1 MSELVGKQTIIY
13 NNGEIELKVSVDSE
27 TVWLNR
33 QQMAKLF
40 DRDVKTIGKHINNV
54 FKEGELEKNSTV
66 ANFATVQNEGGRE
79 VIRDIEYY
87 NLDVIISVG
96 YRVKSKRGVQ
106 FRQWATKVLKQYI
119 INGYAINAEK
129 ITVDRF
135 LNLEKDVNILK
146 NKVNTIYK
154 KLEDKTLQPKQLIYY
169 DNSYYEAYKFIIDLI
184 KSAKKS
190 LTLIDNYINDTT
202 LTMLSNN
209 QFVDITIITHTISKQ
224 LKLSIEKYNKQYKP
238 LKVITNKT
246 FHDRYLIIDKTK
258 VYNIGASLKDAGNKT
273 FSINLMSDFNEDD
286 IIKKGFR

>member
-1 MSELVGKQTIIY
+1 LVVY
-13 NNGEIELKVSVDSE
+13 NNGEIELKVSVENE

-54 FKEGELEKNSTV
+54 FKEGELEKNSAV
-66 ANFATVQNEGGRE
+66 ANFATTASDGKVYN
-79 VIRDIEYY
+79 VEYY

-96 YRVKSKRGVQ
+96 YRVKSKKGVQ

-119 INGYAINAEK
+119 INGYVINAEK

-146 NKVNTIYK
+146 NKVDIIYE
-154 KLEDKTLQPKQLIYY
+154 KLENKTLQPKQLIYY
-169 DNSYYEAYKFIIDLI
+169 NNSYYEAYKFIIYLI
-184 KSAKKS
+184 KSAKNT
-190 LTLIDNYINDTT
+190 LTLIDNYIDDTT

-209 QFVDITIITHTISKQ
+209 QFANITIITHSISKQ

-273 FSINLMSDFNEDD
+273 FSINLMNDFNEND
-286 IIKKGFR
+286 IIKKGFE